1 MANLNYV
8 KNNMLSV
15 IINETHVYYEKAH
28 SDFCVT
34 LQVVVNFETI
44 IRQQGIESLFLRLAV
59 LGQIQRDS

>member
-8 KNNMLSV
+8 KNNMLFV

-44 IRQQGIESLFLRLAV
+44 IRQQGIE
-59 LGQIQRDS
+59 